1 MFPLLQH
8 IVYGEGFQMDLMATL
23 GLIGVLAA
31 IAGFLVYFISLAM
44 NFDDAKR
51 IDKVPPN
58 DFNEE

>member
-1 MFPLLQH
+1 
-8 IVYGEGFQMDLMATL
+8 MDLMATL
-23 GLIGVLAA
+23 GLVGVLAA